1 MTPQT
6 PITPEL
12 IRQALTYYPAMGLTR
27 DEWARVGMA
36 IKSEYPDGTGF
47 DLFDAWSASDG
58 DRYDKKAVSSTWR
71 SIKAGGGVAVATLL
85 HLAKEH
91 GFTLPKAGQAP
102 AAPSAAELAERERQ
116 RAERQR
122 QEQARIEAGHQAAA
136 ELAAAQWEEASETGE
151 SPYLVRKGVQPHGVR
166 FAAGGWLLVPL
177 RDASGKLWNL
187 QRIAPAKPENGAPE
201 KLFLKGG
208 RKSGLWHLMGEP
220 ASDHGAEGTGPAVL
234 LIAEGYAT
242 AATLHEATGYPVAV
256 AFDAGNLQHVARALR
271 QLYPAALLAVCGDD
285 DRDTEQQTGT
295 NPGRVKAAAAA
306 RAVHGLALFPK
317 GLPPGGSDFNDLAA
331 HVNAEQGDGAGLEAV
346 RRIVA
351 DVIEAHTAAQTGTQ
365 GAKPGKAR
373 GPAGQHQKSGAS
385 APPAAPPNT
394 PPGGPADPADKPAP
408 EPGREWDR
416 FTVTDAGVFFNGVDK
431 EGEPTKPVWVCSR
444 LDVQA
449 LTRDQDG
456 QGWGYL
462 LTFADPLGRPKQW
475 AMPARMLATD
485 GGEYRGAL
493 LGLGLRIATSPAARN
508 LLTQY
513 IQTRDPGE
521 YATCTDRVG
530 WHQSGDRLAFVL
542 PHETIGDDAERIVF
556 QTENAQE
563 NTFRLKGTAEQWR
576 QRVAAL
582 CVGNSRLAFAVSA
595 AFAGPLLRPAGVES
609 GGFHFRGDSSSGKTT
624 ALKVAA
630 SVYGGPSYLQ
640 RWRTT
645 DNALEAIAAQHCD
658 GLLILDELAQVDP
671 KTAGECAY
679 MLANEQSKARAT
691 RTGTPRAR
699 LSWRLLF
706 LSAGE
711 LGLADHMAE
720 GMKRARTG
728 QEVRMADIPADAGK
742 GLGAFEILHDR
753 EGGADFARHITGQAG
768 TVYGATGRAWLQWL
782 TENADGL
789 KPRIREAAAK
799 LARQIVPEAS
809 GGQVERV
816 GARFALVGAAGELA
830 TAAGLTGWP
839 VGESERAAR
848 ECFNAWLAARGGI
861 GNGEVSAMLR
871 QVRRFLEAHGEGRF
885 TWWHRAAD
893 DHSAKTLNRAGLRRM
908 LNEQGEPIKTNSQ
921 HLGEYGDKMPAA
933 LGETVSVEY
942 FVLSEVFKS
951 EICQGFDPQAVAR
964 VLLDNGCLTVK
975 EHGRYTVK
983 TKLPGIGPARCY
995 QITPAIFELDL

>member
-1 MTPQT
+1 MTQQT

-12 IRQALTYYPAMGLTR
+12 IRQALAHIPANLPR

-36 IKSEYPDGTGF
+36 IKSEYPDGAGF
-47 DLFDAWSASDG
+47 DLFDAWSASDA
-58 DRYDKKAVSSTWR
+58 DRYDKKAVASTWR

-85 HLAKEH
+85 RLAKEH
-91 GFTLPKAGQAP
+91 GFTLPKNGQAP
-102 AAPSAAELAERERQ
+102 AAPTAAELAERERQ
-116 RAERQR
+116 RTERQR
-122 QEQARIEAGHQAAA
+122 QEQARIDAGHAAA
-136 ELAAAQWEEASETGE
+136 SDQAAAQWQDASEGGA

-166 FAAGGWLLVPL
+166 FADGGVLLVPL
-177 RDASGKLWNL
+177 RDGAGKLWNV
-187 QRIAPAKPENGAPE
+187 QRIAPTKPENGAPE

-208 RKSGLWHLMGEP
+208 RKSGLWHLVGKL
-220 ASDHGAEGTGPAVL
+220 ASGDDATGPAVL

-242 AATLHEATGYPVAV
+242 ASTLHEATGYPVAV

-271 QLYPAALLAVCGDD
+271 QLHPAALLAVCGDD
-285 DRDTEQQTGT
+285 DQDTEKQTGT

-306 RAVHGLALFPK
+306 RAVHGLALLPK
-317 GLPPGGSDFNDLAA
+317 GLPAGGSDFNDLAA
-331 HVNAEQGDGAGLEAV
+331 HVNAEHGDGAGLEAV

-351 DVIEAHTAAQTGTQ
+351 GVIDAHTAAQTVPQ
-365 GAKPGKAR
+365 RAKGAKAKGQ
-373 GPAGQHQKSGAS
+373 AGQHQKNGAS
-385 APPAAPPNT
+385 GPPAAPPGA
-394 PPGGPADPADKPAP
+394 PPGDPAGSTDKPAP
-408 EPGREWDR
+408 DWDR
-416 FTVTDAGVFFNGVDK
+416 FTVADSGVYFQGVDRDGK
-431 EGEPTKPVWVCSR
+431 PTAPEWVCSR
-444 LDVQA
+444 MDVEA

-462 LTFADPLGRPKQW
+462 LAFADPVGKPKQW
-475 AMPARMLATD
+475 AMPARMLAGD
-485 GGEYRGAL
+485 GGEYRAAL
-493 LGLGLRIATSPAARN
+493 LSMGLRIAPSPRARN

-513 IQTRDPGE
+513 IQTRQPAE
-521 YATCTDRVG
+521 FATCTDRIG
-530 WHQSGDRLAFVL
+530 WHGRAFVL
-542 PHETIGDDAERIVF
+542 PHETIGDGAERIVF

-563 NTFRLKGTAEQWR
+563 NTFRVKGTPEQWR
-576 QRVAAL
+576 TRIAAA
-582 CVGNSRLAFAVSA
+582 CAGNSRLVFSLAC

-720 GMKRARTG
+720 GMKRTRTG

-742 GLGAFEILHDR
+742 GMGAFEDLHGH
-753 EGGADFARHITGQAG
+753 EGGSNFARYLVAQAG
-768 TVYGATGRAWLQWL
+768 SVYGAVGRAWLEHL
-782 TENADGL
+782 TENADSI
-789 KPRIREAAAK
+789 KHSIRDASAK
-799 LARQIVPEAS
+799 LAAQIVPEAAS
-809 GGQVERV
+809 GQVERV

-839 VGESERAAR
+839 AGESEQAAR

-861 GNGEVSAMLR
+861 GNGEVTAMLR
-871 QVRRFLEAHGEGRF
+871 QVWRFLETHGAGRF
-885 TWWHRAAD
+885 TWWHRGAD
-893 DHSAKTLNRAGLRRM
+893 DRAPNTLARAGFRRL
-908 LNEQGEPIKTNSQ
+908 LNDKGDPVKTGSEHMQ
-921 HLGEYGDKMPAA
+921 EFGDRMPTSLGEG
-933 LGETVSVEY
+933 VSTEY
-942 FVLSEVFKS
+942 FVLSETFKT
-951 EICQGFDPQAVAR
+951 EVCQGFDPQVVAR
-964 VLLDNGCLTVK
+964 VLHEHGCLKTQ
-975 EHGRYTVK
+975 ETGRFSVSER
-983 TKLPGIGPARCY
+983 LPGLGQARCY
-995 QITPAIFELDL
+995 RITPAIFQLDL